1 MPSVHNIL
9 SVSMVFST
17 ILVPAHAQF
26 GVPKK
31 GTGFEELN
39 DQAQKL
45 NEVGVDALGG
55 IGGLGDLGFGTAG
68 GDYGKAL
75 EDMMDKLTP
84 AQKKE
89 LEQYGENANEAVNN
103 IMNMD
108 PSELSA
114 KMNDVMAT
122 MDDEEELK
130 KAIGEPDVLIKQLE
144 NSGMVTEE
152 QLEKY
157 RANPDQLY
165 AEVKDMMGV
174 MKNLMGDPDKLASMM
189 DGVKKLMKNP
199 EAALEMMGQA
209 DRSLGG
215 MQVD

>member
-1 MPSVHNIL
+1 
-9 SVSMVFST
+9 
-17 ILVPAHAQF
+17 
-26 GVPKK
+26 
-31 GTGFEELN
+31 
-39 DQAQKL
+39 
-45 NEVGVDALGG
+45 
-55 IGGLGDLGFGTAG
+55 
-68 GDYGKAL
+68 
-75 EDMMDKLTP
+75 
-84 AQKKE
+84 
-89 LEQYGENANEAVNN
+89 
-103 IMNMD
+103 
-108 PSELSA
+108 
-114 KMNDVMAT
+114 
-122 MDDEEELK
+122 
-130 KAIGEPDVLIKQLE
+130 
-144 NSGMVTEE
+144 MVTEE

>member
-130 KAIGEPDVLIKQLE
+130 KAIGEPDVLVSVCYGLIILVEIISIFYDILNFYMCWE
-144 NSGMVTEE
+144 NCVRTTD
-152 QLEKY
+152 LLNY
-157 RANPDQLY
+157 
-165 AEVKDMMGV
+165 KD
-174 MKNLMGDPDKLASMM
+174 
-189 DGVKKLMKNP
+189 
-199 EAALEMMGQA
+199 
-209 DRSLGG
+209 
-215 MQVD
+215 